1 MSEFLSV
8 AEARAHDGVRLVLTA
23 GAPGPWGEAIKGM
36 LHVKKIPFV
45 RVRQEAG
52 SANAELVEWTGI
64 RNAPQVIASD
74 EKPLH
79 AWEDLILFAENY
91 APTPSLIPQDPND
104 RVRMFGLIREL
115 AGADG
120 YAWNRR
126 LSMFKPVMDLAKAK
140 PNPSFASVQ
149 LMAAEYGYEEA
160 AAERASSNVAEVLSL
175 LAEQLRSQR
184 EAQQSRFMI
193 GDTLSALDIY
203 WATFAAMV
211 SPLPEQ
217 RCPMPDYLRQSYS
230 TIDDTITSAADS
242 SLFEHRDFIYET
254 YLELPVV
261 ID

>member
-8 AEARAHDGVRLVLTA
+8 AEAKAHDGVRLVLTA

-52 SANAELVEWTGI
+52 TENPELVAWTGI
-64 RNAPQVIASD
+64 RNAPQIIAQD

-79 AWEDLILFAENY
+79 AWADLIQFAEHHTP
-91 APTPSLIPQDPND
+91 APPLIPQDPND

-115 AGADG
+115 AGGNG

-126 LSMFKPVMDLAKAK
+126 LSIFKPIMDLAKQN
-140 PNPSFASVQ
+140 PNPAFAAVQ
-149 LMAAEYGYEEA
+149 LMASEYGYEDA
-160 AAERASSNVAEVLSL
+160 AAERASNNVAEVLTL
-175 LAEQLRSQR
+175 LSEQLRAQR
-184 EAQQSRFMI
+184 EAQSRFMI
-193 GDTLSALDIY
+193 GDRLSALDIY
-203 WATFAAMV
+203 WAAFAALV
-211 SPLPEQ
+211 SPLPEE

-230 TIDDTITSAADS
+230 TIDDTIAAAAAP

-254 YLELPVV
+254 YLELPVL